1 MSEPTNINLVR
12 SDISFSPSTNFL
24 TASAFQNVNTPISS
38 DYLLRWRAP
47 LNSTTGYTLSVAY
60 ISAGSINASS
70 SSIFINY
77 NTTFLFSNPSSLEYF
92 PISADNPLTINI
104 TSLIDNLVIDQDVDT
119 LSQRATA
126 VYVEFSPNF
135 NNTIN
140 YAPSNFEIRA
150 IKFNNESFV
159 RILTAVIIQTTS
171 IGEVVAQGPTPFKWI
186 FPESN
191 IRAEKIDGTPYTSN
205 SIAPISSINTMV
217 FYITA
222 DNYNYKTQNYT
233 LCTTQLTAIA
243 ADSVTR
249 YHTISY
255 DTFPN
260 FDLNLFINYENT
272 NFSNLFYRLISS
284 TPLTASPALNGKF
297 VRLASIGVGEDL
309 STNFTGSNYNAWFTL
324 NNGSADIQD
333 FTTIDQFDRS
343 VAGVSSVQGYLSC
356 TTLPGT
362 LTSWYSPHI
371 ISRSLSAEFV
381 NYFLS
386 GDFIGAPK
394 AYFETPIVKPVTY
407 RLLSSI
413 DASPGML
420 FYGEGHNETILL
432 SAQNVHPLN
441 EKCIWRVNNSL
452 NQYPVSSVFVSQ
464 ITASVSIPSQPQQP
478 AIVRIPVSLQLTN
491 NKFLSTSPLHFFNDI
506 NGQKEPYPYFISTV
520 DVNGNELNT
529 NYKDKQSITILPYDR
544 VLFDF
549 VPGIDSN
556 IYLPTNGSISSYQA
570 SLRYTAS
577 PEALSGCYG
586 RYGLIWSWNSFVGC
600 SANPLS
606 FVGTP
611 SSWATVQCSGTF
623 PKQWTQND
631 LLSTDIFNNSPA
643 TCSASNITW
652 TISSEPSFFV
662 NSFYHTGSSIS
673 NFETPNI
680 FCYDL
685 SLLKNGGEVLLGT
698 RPCGL
703 NYTGSI
709 YENTNITLNVNQN
722 VTCRISAAVLPL
734 GYSNDWQPKIST
746 FDDSFLIT
754 SVAQPLIRIYTPNR
768 YILTDT
774 NITFENLITNTSL
787 ITSLVVNLDD
797 NKVLNLTGEDI
808 KAPFS
813 VTYDVVGFKT
823 IQITAY
829 TNYSSNPVIATF
841 PNIVEVLD
849 SYEQVSPSEYRTP
862 NTPIELPWSN
872 KPGVGSNDWAVADNI
887 NHWFEKFFDNLNYLE
902 ARGRVYPSNYSEYF
916 GYLGSEPTSFGG
928 LTSCEIWT
936 WEDLD
941 CFNTSLPYDVTWRDV
956 LSADVAAD
964 NGRFVNEGCSTWEAY
979 NCSNALTN
987 PTCYGLYDVE
997 WSWRSRKKGNTLTP
1011 ITWTQ
1016 TKRLSVYD
1024 KEWRFQQS
1032 DVQPITICTEG
1043 KWQVNIPG
1051 IDTFYETIGNLN
1063 TQLRCIHYGVASK
1076 NNQLFLV
1083 QKNLLKLHDATRGAK
1098 FFDYLNNIDSVVGFS
1113 DIKNICLDSA
1123 GKIYILDNILSQVAV
1138 YTYERDTPGA
1148 NFKLFTIWGGF
1159 GTTAS
1164 NNKFSNPE
1172 DIHIDQLDNVWVT
1185 DTGNNCVKHYSNTGT
1200 WIRTIVDDVFKVETP
1215 LSTAVDSLQNVHIL
1229 TTESVRVYSYTGEFL
1244 FSYNYKNETSATP
1257 RKINTSYNREVIYI
1271 AVNTQ
1276 VLKYFR
1282 NGIFFAYIFEDGK
1295 YGSNITSVFQDEYR
1309 NILITAD
1316 DKVLK
1321 FPDLMLIRRQKG
1333 VLPNNFWKLE
1343 DILIHKEEYIQ
1354 NWVYT
1359 KAFERMWDN
1368 IEIFRNTIFF
1378 ENSFCKGYRPPVHEK
1393 NKLVI
1398 GQNEIVTST
1407 TINRCLGYL
1416 WDNFTTMVDYFNP
1429 NCNNNL
1435 LINSREPLT
1444 IPSDLLPTSTSS
1456 ITLPSSDPSTP
1467 IPPVISGCITPSSND
1482 PSTVEYYGYASSPD
1496 WCDCV
1501 QPPSICNSTL
1511 VSTTEGNKIGYY
1523 SIEGPPPT
1531 EVQCL
1536 QQNNGC
1542 IYPGIGCVPPYNFIA
1557 SKVFINPF
1565 NNVATVTLQGSVD
1578 DDALLKY
1585 NGTELWLRSGTSIPS
1600 CEAGPVSYAFMV
1612 QANETFTIQAWD
1624 ILGFCGVVDIC
1635 ATFVSN

>member
-12 SDISFSPSTNFL
+12 SDISSSPSTNFL

-60 ISAGSINASS
+60 ISAGTVNASS
-70 SSIFINY
+70 SGIFIPY
-77 NTTFLFSNPSSLEYF
+77 TTTSLFSARTLIEYF
-92 PISADNPLTINI
+92 PIDASNPLTINI
-104 TSLIDNLVIDQDVDT
+104 TSLIDSAVIDQDVNT

-126 VYVEFSPNF
+126 VRVQFSPNF
-135 NNTIN
+135 DNTIN
-140 YAPSNFEIRA
+140 YAPTNFEISA
-150 IKFNNESFV
+150 IGYNNEPFI
-159 RILTAVIIQTTS
+159 RTLTAVVIQDTGTFKTK
-171 IGEVVAQGPTPFKWI
+171 AQGPTPFKWL
-186 FPESN
+186 FPQSN
-191 IRAEKIDGTPYTSN
+191 IQAKKIDGTSYTSN
-205 SIAPISSINTMV
+205 TFEAISSISTMV

-222 DNYNYKTQNYT
+222 DTTNTYALCTTKLSAQSFNDYSTGSTT
-233 LCTTQLTAIA
+233 LCTNFYT
-243 ADSVTR
+243 V
-249 YHTISY
+249 SY
-255 DTFPN
+255 DTFPKID
-260 FDLNLFINYENT
+260 FNLFINHENT
-272 NFSNLFYRLISS
+272 NFSNFFYRLTSLI
-284 TPLTASPALNGKF
+284 PLTASPGIDF
-297 VRLASIGVGEDL
+297 VRLFSDSVPVSL
-309 STNFTGSNYNAWFTL
+309 TPLTTAWLTL
-324 NNGSADIQD
+324 NN
-333 FTTIDQFDRS
+333 TTTKLSEITGFNRS
-343 VAGVSSVQGYLSC
+343 VPGISSVQGYLSAIASGWNN
-356 TTLPGT
+356 T
-362 LTSWYSPHI
+362 PHI
-371 ISRSLSAEFV
+371 FERSLSAIFV
-381 NYFLS
+381 NYFLN

-394 AYFETPIVKPVTY
+394 AYFETPIIKPVTY
-407 RLLSSI
+407 KLLSSI
-413 DASPGML
+413 NASPGMV
-420 FYGEGHNETILL
+420 FYGEGHKETILL
-432 SAQNVHPLN
+432 SAQNINPLN
-441 EKCIWRVNNSL
+441 QFEKCIWRVNNSL
-452 NQYPVSSVFVSQ
+452 TQYPVSSVFVSQ
-464 ITASVSIPSQPQQP
+464 ITASVSISSQPQQP

-491 NKFLSTSPLHFFNDI
+491 NQFPSASPLYFFNDV
-506 NGQKEPYPYFISTV
+506 NGLKTPYPYFISTV
-520 DVNGNELNT
+520 DINGNELNT
-529 NYKDKQSITILPYDR
+529 NNKNKQSITILPYDR
-544 VLFDF
+544 IVFEF
-549 VPGIDSN
+549 NPGIVSN
-556 IYLPTNGSISSYQA
+556 IYLPVNGSISSYQA

-586 RYGLIWSWNSFVGC
+586 RYGLIWNWAAYTGC
-600 SANPLS
+600 SANPGS
-606 FVGTP
+606 FTGLP

-631 LLSTDIFNNSPA
+631 LLDTDIFNNSPA
-643 TCSASNITW
+643 TCSASNTMW

-662 NSFYHTGSSIS
+662 NSFHDSKSFPS
-673 NFETPNI
+673 NFETFNI

-685 SLLKNGGEVLLGT
+685 SLSKNGGEMLSAT
-698 RPCGL
+698 NKCGL

-722 VTCRISAAVLPL
+722 VTCRISAVVLPL
-734 GYSNDWQPKIST
+734 GYDNDWQPKTTT
-746 FDDSFLIT
+746 FNNSFFVT
-754 SVAQPLIRIYTPNR
+754 SIAQPLLRIYTPNR

-774 NITFENLITNTSL
+774 NITFENLITNSNL
-787 ITSLVVNLDD
+787 ITSLVVNFDD

-813 VTYDVVGFKT
+813 VTYNVVGFKT

-928 LTSCEIWT
+928 LSSCEIWT

-964 NGRFVNEGCSTWEAY
+964 NGRFVDEGCSTWEAY

-987 PTCYGLYDVE
+987 PTCFGLYDVE

-1016 TKRLSVYD
+1016 TTSASDYEK
-1024 KEWRFQQS
+1024 KWRFQQS
-1032 DVQPITICTEG
+1032 DVQPINICTES

-1098 FFDYLNNIDSVVGFS
+1098 FFDYLNTIDGVVDFS
-1113 DIKNICLDSA
+1113 NIKNVCLDSV
-1123 GKIYILDNILSQVAV
+1123 GKIYILDDILSQVAV

-1159 GTTAS
+1159 GTTTS

-1200 WIRTIVDDVFKVETP
+1200 WIRTIVDDVLKVEPP

-1229 TTESVRVYSYTGEFL
+1229 TPESVRVYSYTGEFL

-1257 RKINTSYNREVIYI
+1257 RKINTSYNREVIYL

-1333 VLPNNFWKLE
+1333 VLPNNYWKLE

-1359 KAFERMWDN
+1359 KAFQRMWDN

-1435 LINSREPLT
+1435 LITSREPLT
-1444 IPSDLLPTSTSS
+1444 IPSDLLPISTSS
-1456 ITLPSSDPSTP
+1456 ISIPSSDPSTP
-1467 IPPVISGCITPSSND
+1467 IPPIINGCITPSSND
-1482 PSTVEYYGYASSPD
+1482 PSTVEYYGYASSSD

-1511 VSTTEGNKIGYY
+1511 VPTTEGNKIGYY
-1523 SIEGPPPT
+1523 SIEGSPPT

-1557 SKVFINPF
+1557 SKVFVNPF
-1565 NNVATVTLQGSVD
+1565 NNAATVTLQGSVD

-1585 NGTELWLRSGTSIPS
+1585 NGTELWLRSRTSIPS
-1600 CEAGPVSYAFMV
+1600 CNAGPVSYAFIV

-1624 ILGFCGVVDIC
+1624 IYGFCGVVNIC